1 MLHFHDRVGS
11 HFQPSALK
19 MKKVRRSAI
28 FGSPSSFSRNWATGE
43 LRENGVAASFCPDDS
58 FQAAARSG
66 ETATSP
72 TLSRMSSMS
81 SMPAVAS
88 DAVVIGPLHASL
100 SAVEPAGLR

>member
-28 FGSPSSFSRNWATGE
+28 FRSPSSFSRNWATGE
-43 LRENGVAASFCPDDS
+43 PRENGVAASFCPDDS

-72 TLSRMSSMS
+72 TLSRMSSVLT
-81 SMPAVAS
+81 VAS
-88 DAVVIGPLHASL
+88 DVVVIGPLPASL
-100 SAVEPAGLR
+100 SAV